1 MRQHLHHTSRGMIV
15 LAIACATFSHSETTP
30 EVAAQ
35 SPSRFENALAE
46 YVHKKDPAYRYDLR
60 QTISGSGFTEY
71 IIELVSQNFLTLAD
85 VDRTEWRHWLVVVK
99 PDVIRHKTALVYV
112 GGGSN
117 RDDAPRGARDEFVSI
132 AVTTGSVVAEL
143 RMVPNQPL
151 RFAGE
156 NKRRFEDGLIAYTW
170 DKFYRTGDVRWPAR
184 MAMTKSVKAAMDA
197 LQEFIPDVSSGH
209 TLSDFVVTGAS
220 KRGWTT
226 WTIAAVDQRVRAII
240 PIVIDMLNLVPSF
253 KHHWRAYGFWAPAID
268 DYVDQNI
275 MAWMGSPEELA
286 LHKLVEPYT
295 YRQRLTL
302 PKLIINATGD
312 EFFLPTSS
320 KFYFDKLLGE
330 KHLRY
335 VPNSRHN
342 LSRTD
347 AMQTLL
353 AYYHSVLN
361 DRPRPRF
368 EWSFEADGSII
379 VECDEPPVVA
389 TIWSAVNP
397 TNRDF
402 RVDSIGRSWTAE
414 VLEPVKEGVY
424 RAHVTTPESG
434 WKAFLVELTYSTSI
448 DVPMKLTTAVRVLPD
463 TLPHNYIA
471 PEWPD
476 EGFIR
481 SKQQ

>member
-1 MRQHLHHTSRGMIV
+1 MRQHLHHTSIGMII
-15 LAIACATFSHSETTP
+15 LAIACATFSHSDTTP
-30 EVAAQ
+30 EVATQ
-35 SPSRFENALAE
+35 SLSRFENALAE

-60 QTISGSGFTEY
+60 QTVSGSGFTEY
-71 IIELVSQNFLTLAD
+71 VIELVSQNFLTLAD

-112 GGGSN
+112 GGGGN

-156 NKRRFEDGLIAYTW
+156 NKRRFEDSLIAYTW

-197 LQEFIPDVSSGH
+197 LQEFIPDVSNGH

-361 DRPRPRF
+361 DRPRR
-368 EWSFEADGSII
+368 
-379 VECDEPPVVA
+379 
-389 TIWSAVNP
+389 
-397 TNRDF
+397 
-402 RVDSIGRSWTAE
+402 
-414 VLEPVKEGVY
+414 
-424 RAHVTTPESG
+424 
-434 WKAFLVELTYSTSI
+434 I
-448 DVPMKLTTAVRVLPD
+448 DHCRM
-463 TLPHNYIA
+463 
-471 PEWPD
+471 
-476 EGFIR
+476 
-481 SKQQ
+481 